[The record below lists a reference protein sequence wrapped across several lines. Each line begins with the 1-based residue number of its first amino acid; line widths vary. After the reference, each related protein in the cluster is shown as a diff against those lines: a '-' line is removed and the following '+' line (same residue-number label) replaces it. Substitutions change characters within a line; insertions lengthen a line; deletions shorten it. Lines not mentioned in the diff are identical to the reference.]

1 MVAEQ
6 GDEVV
11 ERAGSLRQCSISR
24 CTNSNSPSSGLAS
37 VSAIFPPAMISGGYG
52 RRTAEI
58 THAHRKDTEKRTV
71 EQEKRAVQPDVGF
84 FSLDREP
91 VSKTCP
97 RTNWGNRH
105 GAAAD
110 LRILEVGSNQGTG

>member
-52 RRTAEI
+52 RRAAEI
-58 THAHRKDTEKRTV
+58 THAHRKDTLIGMSSGRES
-71 EQEKRAVQPDVGF
+71 EQL
-84 FSLDREP
+84 SI
-91 VSKTCP
+91 
-97 RTNWGNRH
+97 
-105 GAAAD
+105 D
-110 LRILEVGSNQGTG
+110 LILESRTHAVRSAWNDFQCS